1 MPQDGLESTPE
12 LTSCDVKLRRI
23 RVPRNYSF
31 SGATGASITVT
42 LCSIRYSMA
51 FHGYV
56 KLSSALAVCVSSLT
70 AQTNFGVG
78 PASHVH
84 VY

>member
-1 MPQDGLESTPE
+1 
-12 LTSCDVKLRRI
+12 
-23 RVPRNYSF
+23 
-31 SGATGASITVT
+31 
-42 LCSIRYSMA
+42 MA

-56 KLSSALAVCVSSLT
+56 KLSSALAVSVSSLT
-70 AQTNFGVG
+70 AQMNFGVG